1 MAKINNVR
9 KAMQELKEIDDLIN
23 TCIEALQSDSLP
35 EIQLIDLQKELNNLA
50 KRKEELLAR
59 IEKK

>member
-1 MAKINNVR
+1 
-9 KAMQELKEIDDLIN
+9 MQELKEIDDLIN